1 MDKFFKE
8 VPQERRVAGYRRT
21 VRGIRAEKIRCVLI
35 ARDADDCIVEDV
47 KRLCEEKSV
56 PYRFV
61 CSKREMGERLHLE
74 VPCAVC
80 SEAIGSAK
88 F

>member
-8 VPQERRVAGYRRT
+8 VPPERMVAGYRRT
-21 VRGIRAEKIRCVLI
+21 VRGIRADRIRCVLI

-47 KRLCEEKSV
+47 RRLCNEKKI

-61 CSKREMGERLHLE
+61 CGKKEMGERLRLE

-80 SEAIGSAK
+80 SEAIGTAK

>member
-8 VPQERRVAGYRRT
+8 IPRDRMVAGYRRT
-21 VRGIRAEKIRCVLI
+21 VRGIRADRIRCVLI
-35 ARDADDCIVEDV
+35 ARDADDCIVDDV
-47 KRLCEEKSV
+47 RRLCDEKKI

-61 CSKREMGERLHLE
+61 CGKKELGERLCPD

-80 SEAIGSAK
+80 SEATDSAK